1 MSLRRGSSAPTV
13 EGSDPPYGSG
23 TSPRPSGPP
32 TRVEPIYRRGGVRGR
47 HVSRRRRRGSESS
60 AGRLAHPPHSMRVV
74 EACSAA
80 AARGATFVRPH
91 CRPHITEVH
100 SAAACAA
107 SAQSPSAALN
117 GYDGTAPFHHT
128 AYAASYTACS
138 ATRQATPQATPWRR
152 FDKTGH
158 GYAGRKIPTGKAK
171 KSRNKI
177 SITCN
182 AIMSVQYVILYYIAG
197 PNGYVHSSLEI

>member
-1 MSLRRGSSAPTV
+1 MSQRRGSSAPTA
-13 EGSDPPYGSG
+13 EGADPPYGSG
-23 TSPRPSGPP
+23 TSPSPSRPP
-32 TRVEPIYRRGGVRGR
+32 TRVEPIYCRGGVRGC
-47 HVSRRRRRGSESS
+47 HVSRGRGRVSS

-74 EACSAA
+74 EACSATATCGA
-80 AARGATFVRPH
+80 AFVRPH

-138 ATRQATPQATPWRR
+138 AMRQATPQAMPSRR

-158 GYAGRKIPTGKAK
+158 GYAGRKIPTGKAR

-177 SITCN
+177 FPRRSTI
-182 AIMSVQYVILYYIAG
+182 IALG
-197 PNGYVHSSLEI
+197 HSH

>member
-1 MSLRRGSSAPTV
+1 
-13 EGSDPPYGSG
+13 
-23 TSPRPSGPP
+23 
-32 TRVEPIYRRGGVRGR
+32 
-47 HVSRRRRRGSESS
+47 
-60 AGRLAHPPHSMRVV
+60 MRVV

-80 AARGATFVRPH
+80 AARRAAFVRPH

-100 SAAACAA
+100 NAAACTA
-107 SAQSPSAALN
+107 SAQSLSVALN

-128 AYAASYTACS
+128 AYAVSYTARS

-158 GYAGRKIPTGKAK
+158 GYAGRKILTGKAR
-171 KSRNKI
+171 KSRNKV
-177 SITCN
+177 SVACN

-197 PNGYVHSSLEI
+197 PICRGPNGYVHSSLEI